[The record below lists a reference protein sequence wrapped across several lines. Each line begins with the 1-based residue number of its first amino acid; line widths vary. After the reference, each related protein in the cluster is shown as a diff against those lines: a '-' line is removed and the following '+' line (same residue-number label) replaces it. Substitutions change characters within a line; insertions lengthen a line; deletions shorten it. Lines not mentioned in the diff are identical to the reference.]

1 MSETLRWW
9 FLLSI
14 VGAVMLPLCLAVF
27 RRLPD
32 RGYSLSKTFGLLV
45 LGYVFWL
52 LNSIHLVP
60 NTPLGIILALVPL
73 LALSG
78 WFAYREIDDLL
89 EWLREHWRYIAGV
102 EVLFFFVFIA
112 AVWLRTTV
120 GEIGGTEQ
128 PMDLMFVTA
137 ATRADNFPPQDPWLS
152 GHTVAYYY
160 FGYLLVAMMGQLAS
174 VPTDVAYNI
183 GIGMVAALA
192 LIGGA
197 GVVYNLVHM
206 RESVMTPEAAPASA
220 DASAKKENKSR
231 RRRQAEGAETA
242 PPGVGPSFSLRGVS
256 WKPPVFGVVGG
267 LMLTVMGN
275 LVYALVF
282 ASSYGIGSTG
292 FYNWIDVDG
301 LTADAPRHG
310 QWYPAAFFQFFGST
324 RIYPLDDADFRVIT
338 EFPMFSYVLGD
349 LHPHVMALPFVLMV
363 VGLALTLFRS
373 REPLD
378 ITFWLQRPLLLV
390 ASALLLGGLTF
401 INTWDVATLA
411 FVVTAAA
418 FVSNFSRVRRV
429 TGDLFVQVLS
439 FAAPLV
445 LLAFVFYVP
454 FIISISGNSQADSFN
469 AVVTN
474 DRITVAGSRPVHAFL
489 YWGPL
494 FAVVV
499 PFVLSR
505 LWVARKRVT
514 LRHIGMA
521 FLPSALVL
529 LGWLVVFLFM
539 LATDAPNLGANYGNL
554 FDQIVDRGSAW
565 FTALFVAAC
574 LAAALLAIWAELTSN
589 DGREEREAPLFAL
602 TLAAVGFLLVLGC
615 EFFYVGDVFRSRM
628 NTVFKLYYQA
638 WALLAVSGGFGLYYL
653 ASRWRFSFPE
663 ERPFR
668 VVWAGLAAIMLLAA
682 AVYPIGGTLNRARP
696 YNDGGVIT
704 IGGQLHGLAN
714 KNPDELKAIA
724 WLNERSKGQDF
735 VIAEAVAGD
744 YTEAGRISMA
754 TGLPAILGWGG
765 HEDQWRGGTAKA
777 RAGRFEDVNALY
789 QNADANTVQQIV
801 QKYGVTYVY
810 VGPLETNET
819 YRGVLTDFARILG
832 EPVFQSGL
840 VSIYLAK

>member
-32 RGYSLSKTFGLLV
+32 RGYALSKTFGLLV

-73 LALSG
+73 VALSG
-78 WFAYREIDDLL
+78 WFASREVDDLL
-89 EWLREHWRYIAGV
+89 SWVREHWRYIAGV
-102 EVLFFFVFIA
+102 EALFFFVFIA
-112 AVWLRTTV
+112 ADWLRATV

-137 ATRADNFPPQDPWLS
+137 ATRADNFPPKDPWLS

-192 LIGGA
+192 LMGGA

-206 RESVMTPEAAPASA
+206 RESVMAPEAASA
-220 DASAKKENKSR
+220 AADSVSKKENKSR
-231 RRRQAEGAETA
+231 RRRQAEGVAETSDGSGA
-242 PPGVGPSFSLRGVS
+242 SLSFRGLS
-256 WKPPVFGVVGG
+256 WKPPLFGLFGG

-282 ASSYGIGSTG
+282 ASSYGIGG
-292 FYNWIDVDG
+292 KGLYNWIDVDG
-301 LTADAPRHG
+301 LAADEGRHG
-310 QWYPAAFFQFFGST
+310 RWYPAEFFQFFGST

-373 REPLD
+373 PEPLD
-378 ITFWLQRPLLLV
+378 VTFWLQRPLLLV

-418 FVSNFSRVRRV
+418 FVSNFTRVRRV
-429 TGDLFVQVLS
+429 TADLFVQVVS

-445 LLAFVFYVP
+445 LLAFIFYVP

-489 YWGPL
+489 FWGPL

-505 LWVARKRVT
+505 LWVARKRIT
-514 LRHIGMA
+514 LQHAGMA
-521 FLPSALVL
+521 FLPSLVVL
-529 LGWLVVFLFM
+529 LGWLMVFLFM

-554 FDQIVDRGSAW
+554 FDQVADRGSAW
-565 FTALFVAAC
+565 LTAIFVAAC
-574 LAAALLAIWAELTSN
+574 LAASLLAIWAELTSN
-589 DGREEREAPLFAL
+589 EGREEREAPLFAL
-602 TLAAVGFLLVLGC
+602 TLAAIAFLLILGC

-668 VVWAGLAAIMLLAA
+668 VAWAALAAIMLLGAA
-682 AVYPIGGTLNRARP
+682 AYPIGGTLNRARP
-696 YNDGGVIT
+696 YNDGGIIT
-704 IGGQLHGLAN
+704 VGGQLHGLAS
-714 KNPDELKAIA
+714 KNPDELKAID
-724 WLNERSKGQDF
+724 WLNDRSKGQDF
-735 VIAEAVAGD
+735 VIAEAVGGD

-777 RAGRFEDVNALY
+777 RSGRFEDVNALY
-789 QNADANTVQQIV
+789 QNADANRVQQIV

-810 VGPLETNET
+810 VGPLESQT
-819 YRGVLTDFARILG
+819 YQGVLTDFSRILG

-840 VSIYLAK
+840 VSIYLAR